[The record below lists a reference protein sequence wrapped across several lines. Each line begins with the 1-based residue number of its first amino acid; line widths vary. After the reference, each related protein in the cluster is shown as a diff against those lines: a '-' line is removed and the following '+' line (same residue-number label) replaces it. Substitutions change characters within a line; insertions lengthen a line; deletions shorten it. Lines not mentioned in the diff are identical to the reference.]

1 MFFGRK
7 IKGPIIILSSW
18 EPVRTKKMQWTPEFN
33 CATAATYIKA
43 TQMDQRSTI
52 VHWKSKH
59 QHAAILDS
67 CCKSKTEQLKNTSPS
82 CCEIIQIKTKPVSIL
97 VEQSKLLWTDNGLP
111 LLWTETVKHWNT
123 TQDLKNEVAIQPLCE
138 LTILLLKHY
147 TCISR
152 MNWSKAS
159 TMHKCCP

>member
-1 MFFGRK
+1 MGTSEDKKNAVDTRIQFCYWSN
-7 IKGPIIILSSW
+7 IHKGYTDGS
-18 EPVRTKKMQWTPEFN
+18 EEHF
-33 CATAATYIKA
+33 
-43 TQMDQRSTI
+43 

-59 QHAAILDS
+59 QNAAIS
-67 CCKSKTEQLKNTSPS
+67 NCCCKSETEQLKNTSPS
-82 CCEIIQIKTKPVSIL
+82 CCEIIQIKTKTVSIL